1 MNKIVEEAM
10 TNMIRR
16 IEALEDKI
24 SRISIPNKQGYYE
37 PTKQFTSD
45 QATINQ
51 KSYIVKLGG
60 VAPINMTKQEA
71 GKEIDRLLK
80 EKVTDS
86 HPESEV
92 TEPKEVDTDD
102 AGIEG
107 DLM

>member
-16 IEALEDKI
+16 IEKLEQEVELLRK
-24 SRISIPNKQGYYE
+24 PNQKTYG
-37 PTKQFTSD
+37 TG
-45 QATINQ
+45 QATDNQ

-60 VAPINMTKQEA
+60 VAPNNMTKQEA

-86 HPESEV
+86 HPEPEV
-92 TEPKEVDTDD
+92 KEPKEVDTDD
-102 AGIEG
+102 AGLDSEG
-107 DLM
+107 LI

>member
-16 IEALEDKI
+16 IEALEEFNIKYFENQRPPKQF
-24 SRISIPNKQGYYE
+24 RISG
-37 PTKQFTSD
+37 
-45 QATINQ
+45 QATDNQ

-92 TEPKEVDTDD
+92 TEPKEVDTDN
-102 AGIEG
+102 AGLVG